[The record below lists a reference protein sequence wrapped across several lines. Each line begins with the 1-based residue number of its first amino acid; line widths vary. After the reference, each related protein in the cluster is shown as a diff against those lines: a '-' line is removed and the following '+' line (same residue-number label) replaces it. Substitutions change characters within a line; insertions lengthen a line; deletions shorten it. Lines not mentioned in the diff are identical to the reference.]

1 MFYPKYCL
9 WNCANGDFILKI
21 GLFFLKKYV
30 IIFFGKFYR
39 NYRGGFVKKKLSVL
53 LMMSMLSCGLLFTG
67 CGDKEPE
74 ETTTTVEADADED
87 EDDADAEDEDDAE
100 EETEEASGAEEVIDD
115 VATALQADGRDYG
128 QTFELTTDDVM
139 QSAFFD
145 MNINSIRLTK
155 ELEDYVTEDGWT
167 FMVVNVTIKNTFDME
182 IPMSDADFA
191 LLWGEDE
198 GTYPD
203 PDFVDSLPTEYYIG
217 VGESETGNLIYII
230 PDEKNEFI
238 LEYYDLWDDDFEGNT
253 FNMHINTD
261 EL

>member
-1 MFYPKYCL
+1 M
-9 WNCANGDFILKI
+9 
-21 GLFFLKKYV
+21 
-30 IIFFGKFYR
+30 
-39 NYRGGFVKKKLSVL
+39 KKLSVL
-53 LMMSMLSCGLLFTG
+53 LMMAMLSCGLLFTG
-67 CGDKEPE
+67 CGDKETE
-74 ETTTTVEADADED
+74 ETTTTVESDADADE
-87 EDDADAEDEDDAE
+87 EDADVE
-100 EETEEASGAEEVIDD
+100 EEESVADEVIDD
-115 VATALQADGRDYG
+115 VATAMQADGRDYG
-128 QTFELTTDDVM
+128 ETFELTTDDVM
-139 QSAFFD
+139 ESAFFD

-167 FMVVNVTIKNTFDME
+167 FMVVNVTIENTFDME

-203 PDFVDSLPTEYYIG
+203 MDFVDALPQEYYIG

-230 PDEKNEFI
+230 PDSETEFI

-253 FNMHINTD
+253 FNMHINTN